1 MSFLG
6 IFYSIRNRLIFSV
19 VLTIIALLFLQ
30 AFVVEA
36 QLTITRIEERGD
48 DYIRDDQVILDDL
61 NEFKSILDQ
70 IRSEQVGTIITEL
83 LFEDN
88 LDVNTGIVTL
98 QRYGNITGKIQSGLT
113 TREENGYRIA
123 PVLDDSNQ
131 FIDLVSTFDDDI
143 QTYVDDNDDKIETL
157 DMTETGALSIFN
169 SLDDQ
174 IAEALENEQTFT
186 VLYSDVNRSN
196 PTGVITAVVNG
207 VPRPI
212 FNSAIP
218 NDTML
223 IFDGDNA
230 SWSETEPETIEEI
243 ITLMNTQRLTSNN
256 DAEDSMFPTTLNQTG
271 VLPRI
276 AFLMDRIIAR
286 SIDPESVDA
295 PNSDLITIQF
305 LSLYRAI
312 SNLFIQMERIQSE
325 RSLIEDINIEAA
337 KVEFS
342 EALILIS
349 GLQTTADEI
358 RGSISLA
365 DPGNVQDLVALYI
378 IFTSTRS
385 RINSVLEKIFL
396 DIPLFVSIQKT
407 AADLI
412 EMKIQTE
419 QSNFENL
426 FDDLREKLQ
435 DSQVRQIQQISILL
449 IIILSSLSIILAYQL
464 ITSFRKFN
472 KNYDKIGE
480 GNLQIKFGKKFA
492 SHELGTMESGF
503 KRMIDD
509 LRSILTTLQKSAER
523 IAGISEELAAG
534 AEEASA
540 SVQEVSNT
548 VREFSA
554 GAAEQNILLN
564 RINDKLTD
572 HLTEIENASRSIDE
586 TSNFVLKV
594 AKRTNILGLNASIE
608 AAKAGNFGRGFNVVA
623 EEVRNLSNDTKSSA
637 IEIASLIETI
647 ETNIQQTVRDILRE
661 VNITREVAEN
671 TAAGSEE
678 ANAATS
684 EQVIMLSEI
693 SQTSNEL
700 SLLASD
706 LQEIIQRFQ
715 L

>member
-426 FDDLREKLQ
+426 FDDLTEKLQ

>member
-1 MSFLG
+1 M
-6 IFYSIRNRLIFSV
+6 IFSV

-426 FDDLREKLQ
+426 FDDLTEKLQ